1 MRALEAQLDR
11 WDQTE
16 GGPAAALALL
26 SAAEAAGPRVS
37 PALWHRFLDTTRRPR
52 FLQSLPGRADRHR
65 WADAA
70 FAAIRASRYTLATML
85 AQRVREHPGRTLFQE
100 SPLPGAPLWSYEAIA
115 RRLERTA
122 AAFLRAQRGQ
132 PRVAILS
139 SNGLDAACADL
150 ACLVHGIPVTPLNPE
165 TDPETLGFILDR
177 LRVNVVVAETDE
189 LRARARARPRGP
201 AALLLRARPRGSA
214 ARHRAGAAGR
224 GAGGPRP
231 GPGAAGARGPPCAV
245 PRRARDRHVHVRQHR
260 PSEGRRA
267 HRPRARHEALRARG
281 GAAGGGR
288 GRGAAVLPAA
298 LPHVRPLP
306 RDDGDAVLGRDVRLR
321 RQPVLRHAGTRPAL
335 GAAHRPRRHPAPLGA
350 AARAVPGARARGT
363 RRCARSPGTA
373 CAGGSPPPGTSTRRC
388 SATSSGTGS
397 SCAAGS
403 G

>member
-1 MRALEAQLDR
+1 
-11 WDQTE
+11 
-16 GGPAAALALL
+16 
-26 SAAEAAGPRVS
+26 
-37 PALWHRFLDTTRRPR
+37 
-52 FLQSLPGRADRHR
+52 
-65 WADAA
+65 
-70 FAAIRASRYTLATML
+70 ML

-122 AAFLRAQRGQ
+122 AVFLRAQRGR

-139 SNGLDAACADL
+139 SNGLDGACADL

-165 TDPETLGFILDR
+165 TDPEALGFILDR

-189 LRARARARPRGP
+189 LRARAERAPGRRGTRRFVLDP
-201 AALLLRARPRGSA
+201 TAPLR
-214 ARHRAGAAGR
+214 GAAQARLAEALAGLAPAQVQRALEGR
-224 GAGGPRP
+224 RA
-231 GPGAAGARGPPCAV
+231 AV
-245 PRRARDRHVHVRQHR
+245 PRRARDRHVHLRQHR

-321 RQPVLRHAGTRPAL
+321 RQPVLRHAGAGPAL

-350 AARAVPGARARGT
+350 AARAVPRAGRGRRGAARGRRGPPALGALRRRPPRPGGVPLLPAARRRAVQRVRDDRGHRRDHDDARRGST
-363 RRCARSPGTA
+363 RTARWACRCPGSRRGSRRSGSWRSPGPTWPA
-373 CAGGSPPPGTSTRRC
+373 TSTTPRRRRARSGGSRP
-388 SATSSGTGS
+388 ATSSCAGRAATSRS
-397 SCAAGS
+397 STA
-403 G
+403 